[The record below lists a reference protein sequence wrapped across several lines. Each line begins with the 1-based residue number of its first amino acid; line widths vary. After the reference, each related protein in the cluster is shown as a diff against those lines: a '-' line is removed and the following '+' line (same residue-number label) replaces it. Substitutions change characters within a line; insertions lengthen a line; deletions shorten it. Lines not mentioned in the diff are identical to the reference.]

1 MTNKSSRLAVPQRA
15 RAPEMGGR
23 RVRLS
28 ALAVA
33 VCLGSVGQAA
43 ASHYIE
49 AGVAG
54 NPASWRSSEYN
65 AEWGLGAINADKA
78 YAAGYSGKGVKL
90 GIFDQSVYAKHPEFV
105 GSDKVINLVTE
116 GVRVY
121 TDPYIP
127 VKAGDKFRYDGT
139 PSVDSDGELGS
150 HGTHVAGI
158 AAGSRDGGA
167 MHGVAYGAQIVSAE
181 NGDPGPEDGIILGN
195 DGAVYKAGWD
205 ALRESGVRIINNS
218 WGIGI
223 TEKFAQGGSDPA
235 YPHFTVNDAQKQFDQ
250 IEKILGTVPGGA
262 YQGAIDAARSGIVTI
277 FAAGNDDNLNNP
289 DAMAG
294 LAYFVPDIAP
304 VWLSVASVARDP
316 ASLNTV
322 PYTLSSFSS
331 QCGYTASFCVSA
343 PGSRVY
349 SSVIAGNSADNITTD
364 YANYSGTSMAAPHV
378 AGSVA
383 VLMERFPYMT
393 GAQVAQ
399 VLKTTAVDMGDAGI
413 DAYYG
418 WGMIDLGRAIN
429 GPGMF
434 YTVEDIPEALRVP
447 DAQGVAYGPTQF
459 VANIPGIG
467 ATVDAGTAYQRL
479 CNEVQCGFDVW
490 SNDISGHGGLTKEG
504 AGSLWLTGTN
514 TWSGPTL
521 VNAGLLAINGS
532 VTSDVTVQR
541 QGTLGG
547 SGTVGSLTVARGG
560 SVAPGNSI
568 GTLNVKGD
576 VTFEEGSRYA
586 VEVAP
591 DGRSDRI
598 ASTGAVAINGG
609 EVAVSLENSANLL
622 SQSEAQSLAGQQYTV
637 LTATQGVSGQF
648 TSALPAYA
656 FLGTTL
662 SYQANQLSLAVG
674 RNDATFASV
683 AETANERAVAQ
694 AAEALGDGN
703 PVYESLLLSGSA
715 GEARQA
721 FRQLS
726 GQVHADIASAQIN
739 DSRYLRD
746 TLNDRLRQA
755 EGLAGSS
762 EIKADEGG
770 AWAKMLGAWDHA
782 SGDAS
787 ATGYQASTYGVLL
800 GLDSAAADDA
810 RIGVATGY
818 TRTSLDGGYGANADS
833 DNYHLAV
840 YGGKAYGALALR
852 AGAGYTWHRFDTSRS
867 VSYGSQSDR
876 AEAKYNART
885 EQFFAEAGYS
895 VPAGL
900 VNIEPFA
907 NLTYVNFQNNRIA
920 EQGGAAALHGD
931 KQHTDATL
939 STLGLRS
946 DVEWEVSSGTAV
958 ALRGELGWQHQYG
971 DLDRGAGL
979 KFNASNTPFVV
990 NSVSASRDGAVIKAS
1005 AEVALNQDSHL
1016 SLGYSGLL
1024 SENHQDNSINAGF
1037 SWNF

>member
-1 MTNKSSRLAVPQRA
+1 MVKRSRLTVAQRVLSPESDGRRA
-15 RAPEMGGR
+15 R
-23 RVRLS
+23 LS
-28 ALAVA
+28 VLAMA
-33 VCLGSVGQAA
+33 VCLGSMGQAGA
-43 ASHYIE
+43 ASYIE
-49 AGVAG
+49 QGTAG
-54 NPASWRSSEYN
+54 NPASWRSSEFN
-65 AEWGLGAINADKA
+65 AEWGLGAIHADAA

-90 GIFDQSVYAKHPEFV
+90 GIFDQPVYAKHAEFS
-105 GSDKVINLVTE
+105 GANKVINLVTK
-116 GVRVY
+116 GIRAY

-127 VKAGDKFRYDGT
+127 VKAGDPFEYNGT

-150 HGTHVAGI
+150 HGTHVGGI
-158 AAGSRDGGA
+158 AAGSRDGGE
-167 MHGVAYGAQIVSAE
+167 MHGVAWGAQIVSAE

-223 TEKFAQGGSDPA
+223 TDKFAEGGSNPA

-250 IEKILGTVPGGA
+250 IKQILGTVPGGA

-304 VWLSVASVARDP
+304 NWLSVASLQQNA
-316 ASLNTV
+316 ASADGT
-322 PYTLSSFSS
+322 PYTISTFSS
-331 QCGYTASFCVSA
+331 RCGYTASFCVSA

-349 SSVIAGNSADNITTD
+349 SSIIEGTSVDNLTTG
-364 YANYSGTSMAAPHV
+364 YAKYSGTSMAAPHV

-399 VLKTTAVDMGDAGI
+399 VLKTTATDMGDPGI
-413 DAYYG
+413 DALYG
-418 WGMIDLGRAIN
+418 WGMIDLSKAID

-434 YTVEDIPEALRVP
+434 YTVEDIPKALRIP
-447 DAQGVAYGPTQF
+447 DPEGVAYGPTQF

-467 ATVDAGTAYQRL
+467 AEVDKGTPYARL
-479 CNEVQCGFDVW
+479 CNQVQCGFDVW

-504 AGSLWLTGTN
+504 TGALWLTGSN
-514 TWSGPTL
+514 TYSGPTL
-521 VNAGLLAINGS
+521 VNAGLLSVNGS
-532 VTSDVTVQR
+532 LTSDVTVQR
-541 QGTLGG
+541 QGVLGG
-547 SGTVGSLTVARGG
+547 NGSIGALRVARGG
-560 SVAPGNSI
+560 TVAPGNSI
-568 GTLNVKGD
+568 GTLNVDGD
-576 VTFEEGSRYA
+576 VTFDEGSRYA

-598 ASTGAVAINGG
+598 ASSRAITINGG

-622 SQSEAQSLAGQQYTV
+622 SQSEVQSLAGRQYNI
-637 LTATQGVSGQF
+637 LTATQGVSGAF
-648 TSALPAYA
+648 TSALPSYA

-662 SYQANQLSLAVG
+662 GYQANQVSLTVG

-683 AETANERAVAQ
+683 AASDNERAVAA
-694 AAEALGDGN
+694 AAEALGAGN

-726 GQVHADIASAQIN
+726 GQVHADIASAQVN

-755 EGLAGSS
+755 EGLGGVND
-762 EIKADEGG
+762 IKADEGG
-770 AWAKMLGAWDHA
+770 AWAKLLGAWDHA
-782 SGDAS
+782 SGDDS
-787 ATGYQASTYGVLL
+787 ATGYQASTWGVLL
-800 GLDSAAADDA
+800 GLDSAWADDW
-810 RIGVATGY
+810 RMGVATGY
-818 TRTSLDGGYGANADS
+818 TRTSLDGGYGSDADS
-833 DNYHLAV
+833 DNYHLGV
-840 YGGKAYGALALR
+840 YGGKEYGSLALR
-852 AGAGYTWHRFDTSRS
+852 AGAGYTWHRFDTSRA
-867 VSYGSQSDR
+867 VRYGSQSDR
-876 AEAKYNART
+876 ASAQYSART
-885 EQFFAEAGYS
+885 EQFFAEAGYRI
-895 VPAGL
+895 PAGPVSL
-900 VNIEPFA
+900 EPFA
-907 NLTYVNFQNNRIA
+907 NLSYVNFQNNRIA

-931 KQHTDATL
+931 KQHIDATL

-946 DVEWEVSSGTAV
+946 DVQWNVTRETAV

-971 DLDRGAGL
+971 DLARGVGL
-979 KFNASNTPFVV
+979 KFNGSDTPFVV
-990 NSVSASRDGAVIKAS
+990 NSVSASRDGAVLKAS
-1005 AEVALNQDSHL
+1005 AEVAINSNARL

-1024 SENHQDNSINAGF
+1024 SGNYQDNSVNAGF